1 MALKPANRKSRK
13 DIICLR
19 EYLPTSHLAF
29 SNALNSCASFGRK
42 HVIHTVGPVYSSRD
56 VENRASQLRSCY
68 KTCLDRV
75 VENSLR
81 HIVRKPYFMNLH
93 VAHLVVFNRLSRL
106 FRQESTGTLSRTP
119 RILPSTKS
127 ATFAI
132 RSSETR
138 YLGLTMPP
146 EMILLFMAVQLDRI
160 IFVVWSDKDKG
171 VYE

>member
-1 MALKPANRKSRK
+1 
-13 DIICLR
+13 
-19 EYLPTSHLAF
+19 
-29 SNALNSCASFGRK
+29 
-42 HVIHTVGPVYSSRD
+42 
-56 VENRASQLRSCY
+56 
-68 KTCLDRV
+68 
-75 VENSLR
+75 
-81 HIVRKPYFMNLH
+81 MNLH